1 MNKNKPFFKRML
13 LLSSLALLITLAIT
27 VWAWEKIPAGSQIPT
42 HWNIRGEVDAYGSK
56 ETALLAAP
64 GILVLLTILLTFL
77 PRIES
82 RWNNLQQSFKAYG
95 IVWGLLITLFVILH
109 VITVWAALGYTLNIN
124 VIMAYVMGVLFMVI
138 GNYLGKIRSNFMFG
152 IRTPWTL
159 SSELAWNK
167 THRLGGRLFFLTG
180 LLVFVSGFVGNGA
193 LTMWILLAGIL
204 VSLVLLFGYSYA
216 VWKWDNTARR

>member
-1 MNKNKPFFKRML
+1 MSKNKPIFKKML
-13 LLSSLALLITLAIT
+13 CLSGLALLITLAIT
-27 VWAWEKIPAGSQIPT
+27 VWAWGKIPAEGQVPI

-56 ETALLAAP
+56 EVALLLAP
-64 GILVLLTILLTFL
+64 GILVLFTILLTFL
-77 PRIES
+77 PRIEP
-82 RWNNLQQSFKAYG
+82 RWNNLQQSLKAYQ
-95 IVWGLLITLFVILH
+95 IVWGLLITFFVILH

-124 VIMAYVMGVLFMVI
+124 MVMACVMGVLFLVI

-167 THRLGGRLFFLTG
+167 THRLGGWLFFLTG

-193 LTMWILLAGIL
+193 LTMGILLAGIL
-204 VSLVLLFGYSYA
+204 GSIVLLFGYSYA
-216 VWKWDNTARR
+216 VWKRDTTQR